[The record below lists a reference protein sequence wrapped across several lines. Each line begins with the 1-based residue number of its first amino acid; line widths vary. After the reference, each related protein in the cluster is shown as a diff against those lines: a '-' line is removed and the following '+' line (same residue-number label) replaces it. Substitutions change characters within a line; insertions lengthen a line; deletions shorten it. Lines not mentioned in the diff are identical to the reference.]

1 LGTVVLGVFILL
13 GFVYSATTMDSA
25 AFVVASVASD
35 KMKPTDQPA
44 RWHRLLWAV
53 ILGVVTLTLMFL
65 GGLEAI
71 RTVCIVAAFPLI
83 FVIGLSVWSLLRWL
97 KEHDST
103 AAEKLQAELIIPENW
118 DVANALGAVT
128 SHVLIRQNLTIRPD
142 SRGRYVMEG
151 IVDTPSFVSLEEA
164 EEWAVSHFIPK
175 MRKDAREAGTSEQK
189 VVLDIEDSNA
199 SLKDGSSLLLE
210 RKISACI
217 KGSQDIDMQAAS
229 MFVK

>member
-1 LGTVVLGVFILL
+1 MAETISLILKGFECLIFNLPPCPPTAHNQKNIFIGDDKISYPAKALGFPCGGVF
-13 GFVYSATTMDSA
+13 FPVFNEVY
-25 AFVVASVASD
+25 
-35 KMKPTDQPA
+35 QPA

-71 RTVCIVAAFPLI
+71 RTVCIVAAFPLV
-83 FVIGLSVWSLLRWL
+83 FVIGLSVWSLLRVL

-142 SRGRYVMEG
+142 SRGR
-151 IVDTPSFVSLEEA
+151 LC
-164 EEWAVSHFIPK
+164 
-175 MRKDAREAGTSEQK
+175 
-189 VVLDIEDSNA
+189 
-199 SLKDGSSLLLE
+199 DG
-210 RKISACI
+210 RNC
-217 KGSQDIDMQAAS
+217 
-229 MFVK
+229 